1 MRGRGILALLVAA
14 AGLAAGCATN
24 GGGGGGGTMSD
35 SSCAAIKQQLNRLD
49 AKGVRSSVE
58 AQAAGRPISA
68 QQKADADAYNKALS
82 DYLGGRCHEAKT

>member
-1 MRGRGILALLVAA
+1 MRGQGILALLGAA
-14 AGLAAGCATN
+14 ALVAGCATN
-24 GGGGGGGTMSD
+24 GGGGAGAMSD
-35 SSCAAIKQQLNRLD
+35 SSCQSIKAQLNRLD

-82 DYLGGRCHEAKT
+82 DYLGGRCHEAKS